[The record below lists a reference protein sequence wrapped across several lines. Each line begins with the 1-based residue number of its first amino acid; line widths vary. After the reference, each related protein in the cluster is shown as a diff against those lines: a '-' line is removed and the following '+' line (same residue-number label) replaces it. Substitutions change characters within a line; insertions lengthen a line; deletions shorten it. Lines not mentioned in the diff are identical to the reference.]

1 MRPQRE
7 MKEILFPPAALVIQS
22 NDVHLYLFIHMHV
35 FSSFFHDDPFLFLKT
50 ATYFFSLRRPFPR
63 QLGTCNQP
71 ALISQTN
78 YALDL
83 ISQSNYNPFSPTV
96 WGSSLSSPLGE
107 YMFYLFCQKVARHLI
122 RTGRE
127 RFSFPPVDLS
137 KSTVTNIFQGP

>member
-1 MRPQRE
+1 

-35 FSSFFHDDPFLFLKT
+35 FSSFFSWWSISFFFLKKKT

-127 RFSFPPVDLS
+127 RFSFSPVDLS